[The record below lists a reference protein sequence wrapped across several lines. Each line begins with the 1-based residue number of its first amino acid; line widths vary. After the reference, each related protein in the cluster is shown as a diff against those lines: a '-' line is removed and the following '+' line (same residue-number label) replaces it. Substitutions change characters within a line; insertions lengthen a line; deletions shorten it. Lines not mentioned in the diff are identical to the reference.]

1 MLAPSPSTEPRPTVS
16 QLARQLGVFDAT
28 MLVMGGIVGA
38 GIFINPY
45 VVAQQVHTP
54 VLILGAW
61 LIGGAIALGGAFIY
75 AELAARLPGTGGQ
88 YVYLREAFHPSVA
101 FIYGWALL
109 LVTQTGGMAAVA
121 VTFAR
126 YFHELTN
133 APLADRYVAAAA
145 LALLT
150 VINCFGVRVGS
161 NLQSVL
167 MLIKIL
173 AILLLVGC
181 GLLFINQ
188 SRTLLQPV
196 LDRPASL
203 SLLTALGAALTPV
216 MFAYGGWQ
224 TASFVA
230 GEMRDPRRD
239 LARGLLIGVLGVIAL
254 YVGVSFV
261 CVRALGAAGLAQTTT
276 PASAVMRLALGGRGA
291 ALIACGIAVSTL
303 GFLSQGMLT
312 APRVY
317 FAMAA
322 DGLFLRSVAWL
333 HPRTRVPVVAI
344 ALQGACA
351 IVIAVSGRYEQIL
364 NYVVSVDFIWFGL
377 TGVALLIFRR
387 RADRGDAQPTI
398 PLPDNPAIAHHFS
411 PTNENII
418 PQTSGFRV
426 PGHPYTTL
434 CFVAACWLIVLSTI
448 YKDTLNSVIGLSI
461 MCAGLPVYGYWRRR
475 KRG

>member
-1 MLAPSPSTEPRPTVS
+1 MVTHNEPETRPR
-16 QLARQLGVFDAT
+16 LARQLGVFDAT
-28 MLVMGGIVGA
+28 MIVMGGIVGA

-54 VLILGAW
+54 LLILGAW
-61 LIGGAIALGGAFIY
+61 LLGGAIALLGAFIY
-75 AELAARLPGTGGQ
+75 AELAAQLPSTGGQ
-88 YVYLREAFHPSVA
+88 YAYLRAAFHPSVA

-133 APLADRYVAAAA
+133 APLADSYVAATA

-150 VINCFGVRVGS
+150 IINCFGVRAGS
-161 NLQSVL
+161 NVQNVL
-167 MLIKIL
+167 MIIKIL
-173 AILLLVGC
+173 AIVLLVGC
-181 GLLFINQ
+181 GLLFINPAQ
-188 SRTLLQPV
+188 PLLQPT
-196 LDRPASL
+196 LDRPVSL
-203 SLLTALGAALTPV
+203 SLLTAMGAALTPV

-239 LARGLLIGVLGVIAL
+239 LARGLLVGVLGVVAL

-261 CVRALGAAGLAQTTT
+261 CVRALGADGLAQTKT
-276 PASAVMRLALGGRGA
+276 PASAVMRLALGERGA

-303 GFLSQGMLT
+303 GFLSQSMLT

-317 FAMAA
+317 YAMAA
-322 DGLFLRSVAWL
+322 DGLFFRAVARL
-333 HPRTRVPVVAI
+333 HPRTRVPILAI

-351 IVIAVSGRYEQIL
+351 IVIAISGRYEQIL

-377 TGVALLIFRR
+377 TGAALFVFRK
-387 RADRGDAQPTI
+387 RAQMNSRQANNSLVSTLESSITPSRIGEI
-398 PLPDNPAIAHHFS
+398 NVPA
-411 PTNENII
+411 TD
-418 PQTSGFRV
+418 GFKV
-426 PGHPYTTL
+426 PGHPVTTL
-434 CFVAACWLIVLSTI
+434 CFIAACWLIVLSTI
-448 YKDTLNSVIGLSI
+448 YKDTVNGVIGLLV
-461 MCAGLPVYGYWRRR
+461 MAAGLPVYLFWRRR
-475 KRG
+475 RSA

>member
-1 MLAPSPSTEPRPTVS
+1 MSSEASHHQTAPH
-16 QLARQLGVFDAT
+16 LARQLGLFDAT
-28 MLVMGGIVGA
+28 MIVMGGIIGA

-54 VLILGAW
+54 LLIIGAW
-61 LIGGAIALGGAFIY
+61 LAGGAIALAGAFVY

-101 FIYGWALL
+101 FLYGWALL

-126 YFHELTN
+126 YFAELTH
-133 APLADRYVAAAA
+133 APGNDRLSAALA

-150 VINCFGVRVGS
+150 IINCFGVRAGS
-161 NLQSVL
+161 NVQSAL
-167 MLIKIL
+167 MVIKIV
-173 AILLLVGC
+173 AIALLICC
-181 GLLFINQ
+181 GLLFVGQ
-188 SRTLLQPV
+188 AGPFAQPV
-196 LDRPASL
+196 LDRPLSL
-203 SLLTALGAALTPV
+203 PLLTALGAALTPV

-230 GEMRDPRRD
+230 GEMRAPRRD

-261 CVRALGAAGLAQTTT
+261 CVRALGADGLAATKT
-276 PASAVMRLALGGRGA
+276 PASAVMRLALGERGA
-291 ALIACGIAVSTL
+291 MLIACGIAVSTL

-317 FAMAA
+317 FALAA
-322 DGLFLRSVAWL
+322 DGLFFRRVAQL
-333 HPRTRVPVVAI
+333 SARTRVPVVAI
-344 ALQGACA
+344 VLQGLCA
-351 IVIAVSGRYEQIL
+351 IVIALSGRYEQIL

-377 TGVALLIFRR
+377 TGVSLFVFRR
-387 RADRGDAQPTI
+387 RAKVSARSNRTAETSAYMTPSDRRAADEDALRQR
-398 PLPDNPAIAHHFS
+398 D
-411 PTNENII
+411 
-418 PQTSGFRV
+418 GFRV
-426 PGHPYTTL
+426 PGHPITTI

-448 YKDTLNSVIGLSI
+448 WKYPQNSVIGLI
-461 MCAGLPVYGYWRRR
+461 IVLAGLPVYLGWRRR
-475 KRG
+475 RV